1 MKLYIEKYTSIKR
14 ALHPITRYDRIEGK
28 GVTAMLQINSSS
40 LYPVLRDF
48 YTLTNLR
55 IVIFDTQFQELMAYP
70 EKRVDFCSLL
80 RQKPE
85 GETAC
90 RKSDRDGCKQCA
102 KTKELVLY
110 RCHAGL
116 TEAVVPILDTDGVLA
131 YVMFGQVLP
140 RENGNSAKGKLKSNY
155 PAFSDYID
163 RIPVKSAAELN
174 AAATVLQAIT
184 TYVITNRWVTP
195 GKSAFIR
202 QLDRYIEENL
212 RKTISVEE
220 VCAAFHIGRTRL
232 YALSS
237 DYLGCGLAEYIR
249 NQRIFHAQKLLTQTE
264 MPITEIAS
272 AVGFCDYN
280 HFSRIFKQVTGSS
293 AREYRNSRQ

>member
-1 MKLYIEKYTSIKR
+1 
-14 ALHPITRYDRIEGK
+14 
-28 GVTAMLQINSSS
+28 MLQLNTSS

-70 EKRVDFCSLL
+70 VKKVDFCSLL
-80 RQKPE
+80 RQNPD
-85 GETAC
+85 GDAAC
-90 RKSDRDGCKQCA
+90 RKSDREGCRQCA
-102 KTKELVLY
+102 KTKELVVY

-116 TEAVVPILDTDGVLA
+116 TEAVVPIMDKDGVLA
-131 YVMFGQVLP
+131 YVMFGQAII
-140 RENGNSAKGKLKSNY
+140 RETGTSAKAKLKSSY
-155 PAFSDYID
+155 PEFSDYID
-163 RIPVKSAAELN
+163 RIPVKSAAELD

-220 VCAAFHIGRTRL
+220 ICTAFHIGRTRL
-232 YALSS
+232 YALTA

-249 NQRIFHAQKLLTQTE
+249 NQRILHSQRLLTQTD
-264 MPITEIAS
+264 MPVTEVAS

-280 HFSRIFKQVTGSS
+280 HFSRIFKQVTGIS
-293 AREYRNSRQ
+293 AREYKKNNQ